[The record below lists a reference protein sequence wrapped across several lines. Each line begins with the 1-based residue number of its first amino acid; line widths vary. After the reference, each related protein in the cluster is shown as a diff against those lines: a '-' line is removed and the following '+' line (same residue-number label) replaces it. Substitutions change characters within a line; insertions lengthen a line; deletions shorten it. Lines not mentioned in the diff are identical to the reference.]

1 MGGWCLKA
9 FRFALI
15 LGLVLCLTGC
25 KGRTPEDTFIA
36 AQQALVSLESYS
48 ATLTYRVMD
57 DEETREYRFNQWV
70 SMPHSFKIIL
80 ITPDNL
86 AGKIIVS
93 NGKEILIE
101 HSKVEDSIKFNV
113 KSLEQQRPLFIGDFL
128 NSYLLSEEVGKRIHM
143 EEDVEYVILTCPAMD
158 NKALGNSQELWLRAP
173 KMTPVKLINY
183 NADEDISSLIL
194 FEEFDRSWK
203 PEENFFDL

>member
-1 MGGWCLKA
+1 MKA
-9 FRFALI
+9 FRFAVL
-15 LGLVLCLTGC
+15 LGLALCLTGC

-57 DEETREYRFNQWV
+57 EEETREYRFNQWV
-70 SMPHSFKIIL
+70 SMPNSFKIKL
-80 ITPDNL
+80 IAPENL
-86 AGKIIVS
+86 AGKTIVS
-93 NGKEILIE
+93 DGREILIE

-158 NKALGNSQELWLRAP
+158 NKALGTVR
-173 KMTPVKLINY
+173 NY
-183 NADEDISSLIL
+183 GSG
-194 FEEFDRSWK
+194 RRR
-203 PEENFFDL
+203 